1 MPVPKRLACLSA
13 AVCLFAAILSAQ
25 DSAPLPVRKVELY
38 KNGMGYFEHLG
49 SVNGAQTV
57 EIVLPSAQLNDVL
70 KSITVLDL
78 GRGQIAGINYDSA
91 APLERRLAEL
101 PVNIGSAQGMV
112 EFLNQ
117 IKGTGIE
124 IRTPSGVVAGKLM
137 GAETRTRSTGPGTS
151 VQEVQVSIFGANGEV
166 RLVDLESVGAFR
178 LTESSLAGD
187 IGRYFDLLDTAHQ
200 SDQRRLQI
208 RTIGSGAR
216 QIFVSYTSESPIW
229 KTTYRI
235 VMDPK
240 QKPLLQGWAIVD
252 NTTSMDWTDVNLSL
266 VSGAPI
272 SFIQDLSQPLYARR
286 PKIPLPEG
294 LQASPQVYEATLE
307 DEGVAGGVLGRVSGG
322 QGVTVD
328 PTRFAVNEAKAMAS
342 PPAPQRQ
349 QPIRVAGNLDALT
362 ELGVGAVARQQPAVE
377 TQASMVGEQF
387 EYRIKQPVTIR
398 RNESAL
404 LPILQSDVE
413 GEKVAIYGTNNKDPH
428 PRLAF
433 WLKNT
438 SGLTLDAGS
447 VTVID
452 SNTFAG
458 EGLVETIQ
466 PGESRLMSYAVDLG
480 TTVSTT
486 TGSERQRV
494 ERVQIS
500 RGVLRF
506 TAKMVEKK
514 TYKIRNSNE
523 AVRWVVIEHPVR
535 NGYSLSGVVKPVE
548 SSANY
553 YRFKTEVKPKT
564 TVDLVVQEE
573 SPQESRYS
581 ISSITPDQVGVWLR
595 DRSIDPEIQKALE
608 NILAKKNELN
618 GITLTLAALD
628 KEQSDIFRDQER
640 LRSNLQSLGLT
651 PEEAALRQRYMRQ
664 LGEQENRLAA
674 MQTEREKADAARV
687 QAQKQVDD
695 LIQNLSLDKNL

>member
-1 MPVPKRLACLSA
+1 MQVPKHLVCLSA
-13 AVCLFAAILSAQ
+13 AVCLFAAVLSAQ
-25 DSAPLPVRKVELY
+25 DSVPLPVRKVELY

-49 SVNGAQTV
+49 SVNGTQTV

-91 APLERRLAEL
+91 ALLERRLAEL
-101 PVNIGSAQGMV
+101 PPNIGSAQGMV

-117 IKGTGIE
+117 IRGTGIE
-124 IRTPSGVVAGKLM
+124 IRTPSGMVTGRLM
-137 GAETRTRSTGPGTS
+137 GAESRARSTGPGIS
-151 VQEVQVSIFGANGEV
+151 VQEVQVSVFGANGEV

-187 IGRYFDLLDTAHQ
+187 IGRYYDLLDTGNQ
-200 SDQRRLQI
+200 SDKRRLQI
-208 RTIGSGAR
+208 RTVGSGAR
-216 QIFVSYTSESPIW
+216 QILVSYTSESPIW

-252 NTTSMDWTDVNLSL
+252 NTTPMDWMDVSLSL

-294 LQASPQVYEATLE
+294 LQATPQIYEATVE
-307 DEGVAGGVLGRVSGG
+307 DKGAERKILPTVGGISGAMAGSVAGEFLG
-322 QGVTVD
+322 
-328 PTRFAVNEAKAMAS
+328 
-342 PPAPQRQ
+342 PAPAARLAA
-349 QPIRVAGNLDALT
+349 AGTSYT
-362 ELGVGAVARQQPAVE
+362 ETISDLEIGEAVRKQPAVE
-377 TQASMVGEQF
+377 TQASVVGEQF

-404 LPILQSDVE
+404 LPILQIDLE
-413 GEKVAIYGTNNKDPH
+413 GEKVAIFGANNNDTH

-433 WLKNT
+433 WLRNT

-494 ERVQIS
+494 ERIQIS

-506 TAKMVEKK
+506 TAKMAEKK
-514 TYKIRNSNE
+514 TYKIRNNNDT
-523 AVRWVVIEHPVR
+523 ARNVVIEHPVR
-535 NGYSLSGVVKPVE
+535 NGYTLSGAVQPAE
-548 SSANY
+548 TSTNY
-553 YRFKTEVKPKT
+553 YRFRIEVKPKT
-564 TVDLVVQEE
+564 TADLVVQEE
-573 SPQESRYS
+573 SPQESRFS
-581 ISSITPDQVGVWLR
+581 ISSITPDQVGVWVR
-595 DRSIDPEIQKALE
+595 DRSIDPEIQKSLE
-608 NILAKKNELN
+608 SITAKKNELN
-618 GITLTLAALD
+618 AITQTIAALD

-640 LRSNLQSLGLT
+640 LRGNLQRMGQT
-651 PEEAALRQRYMRQ
+651 PEEAALRQRYVRQ

-674 MQTEREKADAARV
+674 MKTEREKAEASRAL
-687 QAQKQVDD
+687 AQKQLDD
-695 LIQNLSLDKNL
+695 LIQNLSLDKSLG